1 VAVATTAQAAETN
14 KLPMFQTV
22 SRTSQYALR
31 ILYCVLFFFLSS
43 CGATITP
50 TPFIAPRGPT
60 LPPTVVEDIA
70 LFTPTP
76 EISLPLPTDAATE
89 TPPTPIEALPTLT
102 LNVGALV
109 SPTSEPV
116 TEQPTQTPGDCK
128 DSLKYIQDLNYPDDS
143 AVSAGQAIQKQWQ
156 VENDG
161 SCDWD
166 ANYRLKLLDG
176 TAALGA
182 ANEQALFPARAGTQ
196 ATISINFTA
205 PTEAGTY
212 RTAWQAY
219 NSAGIAFG
227 ETIYM
232 QIVVGP

>member
-1 VAVATTAQAAETN
+1 MIAPAAETN
-14 KLPMFQTV
+14 KLPMLRTV

-31 ILYCVLFFFLSS
+31 ILYCVLFFFLSA
-43 CGATITP
+43 CGAAITP

-60 LPPTVVEDIA
+60 LPPTVVET
-70 LFTPTP
+70 LVLSTPTP
-76 EISLPLPTDAATE
+76 ETSLPLPTDAATA
-89 TPPTPIEALPTLT
+89 TSPTPMEALPTLT
-102 LNVGALV
+102 LNVGALA
-109 SPTSEPV
+109 SPTFEPA
-116 TEQPTQTPGDCK
+116 TEQPTQTPSDCK
-128 DSLKYIQDLNYPDDS
+128 DSLKYMQDLNYPDDS
-143 AVSAGQAIQKQWQ
+143 AVSPGQAIQKQWL

-161 SCDWD
+161 SCDWG
-166 ANYRLKLLDG
+166 AGYQLKLLDG

-182 ANEQALFPARAGTQ
+182 ASEQALMPASAGTQ
-196 ATISINFTA
+196 ATISIAFTA

-232 QIVVGP
+232 QVVVGP